1 MFTYGQFPRY
11 PALKKT
17 LGWERGIDNYFLETT
32 ILLEIVPSLTWGD
45 AIDDVDEIDPDL
57 TDIVWGKKQ
66 TQININTVTD
76 DYNRLRKTG
85 FNRVSPHS
93 RRPAIFV
100 FFERLSCRQLH
111 VKELMLLIIIFADG
125 PIHLRVLCSSRL

>member
-1 MFTYGQFPRY
+1 MFTYSQFPRY

-17 LGWERGIDNYFLETT
+17 LGWERGIDNYF
-32 ILLEIVPSLTWGD
+32 LEIVPSLTWGD

-66 TQININTVTD
+66 TQININAVTD

-85 FNRVSPHS
+85 FNKVFSLG
-93 RRPAIFV
+93 RRLAIFV
-100 FFERLSCRQLH
+100 FSERLSCRQLH
-111 VKELMLLIIIFADG
+111 ANELMLLIIIFADG